1 MIRRGLFA
9 FLAAIVCASPVF
21 AGPKYNCDFLDED
34 VVAAMQA
41 AGAELATTC
50 ICAQATRPSEYKRCV
65 TGVLNTRVR
74 ANLLTKGCARY
85 VKTAYVPSVCGYPA
99 GTSPAP
105 VARPTSTASRS
116 AASYRAKR
124 HACRRPAVDAP
135 ARASTTATTRSAT
148 STRTSTARRRRPD
161 AHPFARLTKRA
172 SRVST
177 TTSSSDSR

>member
-65 TGVLNTRVR
+65 AGVLNTRVR

-99 GTSPAP
+99 GT
-105 VARPTSTASRS
+105 VACARRASNFDGLPQCRIVPS
-116 AASYRAKR
+116 EE
-124 HACRRPAVDAP
+124 ACVPP
-135 ARASTTATTRSAT
+135 ARGGRACSSEHNCN
-148 STRTSTARRRRPD
+148 D
-161 AHPFARLTKRA
+161 AFSNFNTNQHCK
-172 SRVST
+172 T
-177 TTSSSDSR
+177 TTP